1 MSASATPTIRRVGR
15 LVSWKAYTS
24 TTAPSSTTAMLTSTR
39 ADRLSG
45 IISRTPPTPGLN
57 YPHYVCPPMN
67 QLLWMR
73 AAEESLA
80 QWDAHAAL
88 AAAVRAAGDESDLAR
103 TAFVISSKSGNTVE
117 TLAFCHYFM
126 ARARPEQFIA
136 ITETGSELDRI
147 ARRRGFRAIIP
158 HPPGI
163 GGRYAALTAI
173 GIVPASLAGID
184 GRALLE
190 RTRTVDVAAAQA
202 MGLGVADRALAG
214 RDKLCLSPPPR
225 IGAIA
230 DWIEQLIAESSG
242 KDGRGVVP
250 IVQDPARGAL
260 PDSQTAG
267 PDMFSA
273 DPLDLGSEFLRWQYA
288 TAALCQRLGVNA
300 FDQPDVEEAKRLAR
314 AELTGGNG
322 SAGAGHAVV
331 GAQHAVPLRTLMPG
345 QLGKR
350 SRPGDYVAILAYVP
364 PTPEIHTELQK
375 VRGAWGRALGCVTTL
390 GIGPR
395 YLHSTGQLHKG
406 GPNTGLF
413 LVVTTDVDEDVAI
426 PEMGWTFGELHRAQ
440 ARGDV
445 RALLARGR
453 RVAHV
458 HLSSTAELSQLMP

>member
-1 MSASATPTIRRVGR
+1 
-15 LVSWKAYTS
+15 
-24 TTAPSSTTAMLTSTR
+24 
-39 ADRLSG
+39 
-45 IISRTPPTPGLN
+45 
-57 YPHYVCPPMN
+57 MN
-67 QLLWMR
+67 KLPWMR

-80 QWDAHAAL
+80 QWDAHTAL
-88 AAAVRAAGDESDLAR
+88 AAAVRAEGLTRTLVCGMGGSSLVADVLAETFGAHSLHVLDSTNPAAVRAAGDESALAR
-103 TAFVISSKSGNTVE
+103 TLFVVSSKSGSTVE
-117 TLAFCHYFM
+117 TLAFCHYFT

-136 ITETGSELDRI
+136 ITEAGSPLDGI
-147 ARRRGFRAIIP
+147 ARWRGFRAIIP

-173 GIVPASLAGID
+173 GMVPAALSGVD
-184 GRALLE
+184 GRTLLE
-190 RTRTVDVAAAQA
+190 RTRAVDVAAAQA

-225 IGAIA
+225 ISAIA

-242 KDGRGVVP
+242 KGGRGVVP

-267 PDMFSA
+267 PDLFSA
-273 DPLDLGSEFLRWQYA
+273 DPLDLGSEFLRWEYA
-288 TAALCQRLGVNA
+288 TAALCERLGVNA
-300 FDQPDVEEAKRLAR
+300 YDQPDVEEAKRLAR
-314 AELTGGNG
+314 AELDGGNG
-322 SAGAGHAVV
+322 RVGAGHADV
-331 GAQHAVPLRTLMPG
+331 GAQHAAPLPTLTLS
-345 QLGKR
+345 QLR
-350 SRPGDYVAILAYVP
+350 HAYRPGDYVAILAYVP
-364 PTPEIHTELQK
+364 PTPEMHTELQK
-375 VRGAWGRALGCVTTL
+375 VRAAWGRALGCVTTL